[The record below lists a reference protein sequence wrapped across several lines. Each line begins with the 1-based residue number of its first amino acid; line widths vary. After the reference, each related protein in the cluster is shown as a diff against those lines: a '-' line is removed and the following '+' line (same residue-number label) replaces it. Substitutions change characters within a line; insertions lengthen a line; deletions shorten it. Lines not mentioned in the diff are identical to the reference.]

1 MKEIAQIGLLVILF
15 ATIVFHVLVLA
26 KIIPYKIVWG
36 GRLKTDADMYKFE
49 FVSLVLNL
57 FFVCV
62 ISIKAGVIKVD
73 FPENIMNYII
83 WGMVALFSLNT
94 IGNLLSKNSL
104 EKKIFTP
111 ITILLTILLVILLLA
126 K

>member
-1 MKEIAQIGLLVILF
+1 MKEIAQIGLLLILS
-15 ATIVFHVLVLA
+15 ATIIFHVLVLV

-36 GRLKTDADMYKFE
+36 SRLKTDADMYKFE
-49 FVSLVLNL
+49 FVSLILNL
-57 FFVCV
+57 FFLCV
-62 ISIKAGVIKVD
+62 ISIKASVLKVD
-73 FPENIMNYII
+73 FSENILNYII

-111 ITILLTILLVILLLA
+111 ITILLIILLVIVLLT

>member
-1 MKEIAQIGLLVILF
+1 MKEIAQIGLLIILS
-15 ATIVFHVLVLA
+15 ATIIFHVLVLA

-36 GRLKTDADMYKFE
+36 SRLKTDADMYKFE

-62 ISIKAGVIKVD
+62 ISIKAGIVKVD
-73 FPENIMNYII
+73 FPVNILNYII
-83 WGMVALFSLNT
+83 WGMAGLFFLNT
-94 IGNLLSKNSL
+94 IGNLLSKSSL
-104 EKKIFTP
+104 EKKVFTP
-111 ITILLTILLVILLLA
+111 VTILLTLLLVVLLLT